1 MKIPSIVAKN
11 KNFLLQIVSHLGIRQ
26 IQNANSKARC
36 LENKKIKIKIRNFIE
51 TNKKTK
57 KGGETNSSNYFDS
70 FRDSIALNFKPYLY

>member
-11 KNFLLQIVSHLGIRQ
+11 KNFFLQIVSHLGIRQ

-36 LENKKIKIKIRNFIE
+36 LERRKKKHFRNFIE

-70 FRDSIALNFKPYLY
+70 FRDSIALNFKPHLY